1 MNDRLQFLKSV
12 KPFHLLADDVLLGV
26 LDLLQEVRYSKD
38 TIIYHQQA
46 TKLRGVDLI
55 AEGEYESFFYDSAQ
69 NKRVLEHHGKGYC
82 FGGISMLL
90 NRKKSLR
97 TVIAKK
103 GTVVFFL
110 HRRDF
115 RALAASHEGFL
126 HYFTQEF
133 GVRMLNEEF
142 AHFVKR
148 PTSFEENYIATD
160 QLYSRRIES
169 VEYRDIVTC
178 ASTAPIYTAARIMAE
193 HKTSCIFVKNE
204 VGQIAGYITD
214 ITLRDNVVAAQ
225 EDVRG
230 QVKEIMDN
238 PIVSISKDAYV
249 YEAILLMFR
258 TKTRYLLIE
267 DQGQYV
273 GMISRSKL
281 LSDQAQSPFVFI
293 QSVKLARTVNELREK
308 WQRVP
313 EIVMQLLQRGARSEI
328 INQVVTTVADTIAQ
342 KVIEEVIAICGP
354 APAKF
359 VFMVLGSEGRKEQT
373 LKTDQDNAII
383 YEDKANEQRELVR
396 AYFLKF
402 ADMVSEKLDY
412 IGFSYCTGGYMAKN
426 PDWTHSLSY
435 WKRNYHGWMQEIVPE
450 TAIKFSTFFDCRY
463 IYGDPAIMQ
472 ELLSFLDEELQK
484 PMPRL
489 FFHMAKNA
497 LQYEPPL
504 TFFNNIRTFTV
515 GSQQVFDIKKAMTPI
530 VDLVR
535 VHALQNR
542 IFKTNTG
549 ERIEALAEAGVF
561 TEKQCQELMQSYYY
575 LMGLR
580 LRKQASQIM
589 QDKSEPDNYL
599 DLQSLTKIEQ
609 VTLKE
614 IFRTISDF
622 QLGIKV
628 QFTNSLFG

>member
-12 KPFHLLADDVLLGV
+12 KPFHLLSDDILLGV
-26 LDLLQEVRYSKD
+26 IDLLQEVKYSKD
-38 TIIYHQQA
+38 TLIYHQEA

-55 AEGEYESFFYDSAQ
+55 VEGEYESFFYDSAQ
-69 NKRVLEHHGKGYC
+69 NKRVLEPHGPGYC
-82 FGGISMLL
+82 YGGISMLL

-103 GTVVFFL
+103 GTRVYFL

-115 RALAASHEGFL
+115 RALAKSHEGFL

-169 VEYRDIVTC
+169 VEYRDIITC
-178 ASTAPIYTAARIMAE
+178 PSSTPIYTAARLMAE
-193 HKTSCIFVKNE
+193 HKTSCVFVANE
-204 VGQIAGYITD
+204 VGKIAGYITD

-230 QVKEIMDN
+230 PVKEIMDN
-238 PIVSISKDAYV
+238 PIVSIRKDAYV

-267 DQGQYV
+267 EHGEYV

-293 QSVKLARTVNELREK
+293 QSVKLARSGNELRAK

-313 EIVMQLLQRGARSEI
+313 EIVMQLLLRGAKSEI
-328 INQVVTTVADTIAQ
+328 INQVITTVADTIAQ
-342 KVIEEVIAICGP
+342 KVIEEVMAICGP

-373 LKTDQDNAII
+373 LKTDQDNAIV

-396 AYFLKF
+396 AYFLRF
-402 ADMVSEKLDY
+402 AELVSEKLDY

-426 PDWTHSLSY
+426 PKWTHSLSH
-435 WKRNYHGWMQEIVPE
+435 WKRNYHEWMQEIVPE
-450 TAIKFSTFFDCRY
+450 TAIQFSTFFDCRF
-463 IYGDPAIMQ
+463 IYGDRTIMK
-472 ELLSFLDEELQK
+472 ELVSFLDEELQK

-489 FFHMAKNA
+489 FYHMANNA

-515 GSQQVFDIKKAMTPI
+515 GTQQVFDIKKAMTPI

-535 VHALQNR
+535 VYALQNR

-589 QDKSEPDNYL
+589 HDKNEPDNYL

-614 IFRTISDF
+614 IFKTISDF

>member
-12 KPFHLLADDVLLGV
+12 KPFHLLGDDVLLEV
-26 LDLLQEVRYSKD
+26 IDLLEKVSYSKD
-38 TIIYHQQA
+38 TLIYHQEA

-55 AEGEYESFFYDSAQ
+55 AAGEYESFFYDSAQ
-69 NKRVLEHHGKGYC
+69 NKRVLERHQPGYC
-82 FGGISMLL
+82 YGGISMLL

-103 GTVVFFL
+103 GTVVYFL
-110 HRRDF
+110 HRRHF
-115 RALAASHEGFL
+115 RALAKANEGLL
-126 HYFTQEF
+126 HYFSQEF
-133 GVRMLNEEF
+133 GMRMLNEEF

-178 ASTAPIYTAARIMAE
+178 SSSTPIYTAARIMAE
-193 HKTSCIFVKNE
+193 HKTSCLFVKNE

-230 QVKEIMDN
+230 QAKEIMDN
-238 PIVSISKDAYV
+238 PIVSIRKDAYV

-267 DQGQYV
+267 DDGEYI

-293 QSVKLARTVNELREK
+293 QSVKLARSGNELRDK

-313 EIVMQLLQRGARSEI
+313 EIVMQLLLRGAKSEI
-328 INQVVTTVADTIAQ
+328 INQVITTVADTIAQ

-373 LKTDQDNAII
+373 LKTDQDNAIV

-426 PDWTHSLSY
+426 PKWTHSLSH
-435 WKRNYHGWMQEIVPE
+435 WKRNYHEWMQEIVPE
-450 TAIKFSTFFDCRY
+450 TAIQFSTFFDCRY
-463 IYGDPAIMQ
+463 IYGDGAIMK
-472 ELLSFLDEELQK
+472 ELVSFLDEELQK

-489 FFHMAKNA
+489 FYHMANNA

-504 TFFNNIRTFTV
+504 TFFKNIRTFTV

-535 VHALQNR
+535 VYALKNR

-549 ERIEALAEAGVF
+549 ERIEALREAGVF
-561 TEKQCQELMQSYYY
+561 SETQTQELLQSYYY

-589 QDKSEPDNYL
+589 HDKSEPDNYL
-599 DLQSLTKIEQ
+599 DIQSLTKIEQ

-614 IFRTISDF
+614 IFKTISDF

-628 QFTNSLFG
+628 QFTNNLFG

>member
-12 KPFHLLADDVLLGV
+12 KPFHLLGDDVLLEV
-26 LDLLQEVRYSKD
+26 IDLLEEVSYSKD
-38 TIIYHQQA
+38 TLIYHQEA

-55 AEGEYESFFYDSAQ
+55 AAGEYESFFYDSAQ
-69 NKRVLEHHGKGYC
+69 NKRVLERHGPGYC
-82 FGGISMLL
+82 YGGISMLL

-103 GTVVFFL
+103 GTVVYFL
-110 HRRDF
+110 HRRHF
-115 RALAASHEGFL
+115 RALAKANEGFL
-126 HYFTQEF
+126 HYFSQEF
-133 GVRMLNEEF
+133 GMRMLNEEF

-178 ASTAPIYTAARIMAE
+178 SSSTPIYTAARIMAE
-193 HKTSCIFVKNE
+193 HKTSCLFVKNE
-204 VGQIAGYITD
+204 VGQISGYITD

-230 QVKEIMDN
+230 QAKEIMDN
-238 PIVSISKDAYV
+238 PIVSIRKDAYV

-267 DQGQYV
+267 DQGQYI

-293 QSVKLARTVNELREK
+293 QSVKLARSGHELRDK
-308 WQRVP
+308 WKRVP
-313 EIVMQLLQRGARSEI
+313 EIVMQLLLRGAKPEI

-373 LKTDQDNAII
+373 LKTDQDNAIV

-396 AYFLKF
+396 EYFLKF

-426 PDWTHSLSY
+426 PKWTHSLSH
-435 WKRNYHGWMQEIVPE
+435 WKRNYHEWMQEIVPE
-450 TAIKFSTFFDCRY
+450 TAIQFSTFFDCRF
-463 IYGDPAIMQ
+463 IYGDGAIMK
-472 ELLSFLDEELQK
+472 ELVAFLDEELQK

-489 FFHMAKNA
+489 FFHMANNA

-504 TFFNNIRTFTV
+504 TFFKNIRTFTV

-535 VHALQNR
+535 VYALKNR

-549 ERIEALAEAGVF
+549 ERIEALTEMGVF
-561 TEKQCQELMQSYYY
+561 SEKQSQELMQSYYY

-589 QDKSEPDNYL
+589 HDKSEPDNYL
-599 DLQSLTKIEQ
+599 DIQSLTKIEQ

-614 IFRTISDF
+614 IFKTISDF

-628 QFTNSLFG
+628 QFTNNLFG